1 MVDISAFS
9 FYPTKNLSG
18 GDGGKVIT
26 NNPNYNEFVRKKRM
40 YGMTNKDEFIM
51 DGINRRLDELKW
63 TTSQG

>member
-1 MVDISAFS
+1 M
-9 FYPTKNLSG
+9 
-18 GDGGKVIT
+18 IT